1 MHKIIKALL
10 PCMFFLSGQNQNM
23 PIDGIAAIV
32 GENIILKSDV
42 SQVVGITALQMGLDI
57 TKDRAALEKLQGNVL
72 GSLIDQKVILEMA
85 KLDSIEVAEKDVEN
99 ALEQQIETFIVRA
112 GSEQMAETM
121 LGQSLNDFRR
131 EYWYDMH
138 DRLITE
144 QYQQQLIM
152 SVNIKREN
160 VVDFF
165 SNYRDSLPMFPIT
178 MKISHLLVR
187 IKPSEKNRLDA
198 EKKINAIR
206 NRILAGESFSNL
218 AEIYSA
224 DPGSKNNGGSLGYIR
239 RNQMVKDFETVAFT
253 QEINTLSKP
262 VETPFGFHI
271 LETTEKSGEKI
282 KVRHILISPEITE
295 EDETNTYN
303 YAMALRDSSKSLDS
317 FKKLVTKYSDDEP
330 TKKIGGDLGWI
341 TPANSP
347 IPAIAEVLGLL
358 EKDECSR
365 PVKSDHGYHL
375 LWVEAIKPGGLPSLE
390 THWVEIEEIALNHKR
405 MKYFQDWV
413 AAART
418 NFFIDIKK

>member
-1 MHKIIKALL
+1 
-10 PCMFFLSGQNQNM
+10 MFFLSGQNQNM

-303 YAMALRDSSKSLDS
+303 YAMALRDSSKSLNS

-330 TKKIGGDLGWI
+330 TKKIGGNLGWI

-405 MKYFQDWV
+405 MKYFQEWV